1 MYWCWWYLVYAY
13 TYKQNRTACQ
23 HSRPLK
29 YITSWHFKCHPT
41 LLMHTHK
48 IQWIFTLRTALL
60 WTSVL
65 STNKIQ
71 WIFTPRPALL
81 WTSAILKC
89 HVVVISNISGRCRVI
104 TFESDIM
111 MFRIVWVPIR
121 ATLSE
126 LRLGADTFLL
136 TYHLG
141 TISMGTM
148 LQGFSFPLQPP
159 EPAECAIPEHGL
171 DMLRGMAILE
181 DWELCW

>member
-29 YITSWHFKCHPT
+29 YITSWHFKCDPT

-48 IQWIFTLRTALL
+48 IQWIFTLRNALL
-60 WTSVL
+60 WTSDL
-65 STNKIQ
+65 NTNKIQ

-89 HVVVISNISGRCRVI
+89 HVVISNISGRCRVI

-111 MFRIVWVPIR
+111 MFRIVREGLHWVSWGLVQ
-121 ATLSE
+121 TLSSWPGTNVPSPWG
-126 LRLGADTFLL
+126 LCCRAFLSLSNHPNQRSVQYRNMDL
-136 TYHLG
+136 T
-141 TISMGTM
+141 
-148 LQGFSFPLQPP
+148 
-159 EPAECAIPEHGL
+159 C
-171 DMLRGMAILE
+171 
-181 DWELCW
+181 